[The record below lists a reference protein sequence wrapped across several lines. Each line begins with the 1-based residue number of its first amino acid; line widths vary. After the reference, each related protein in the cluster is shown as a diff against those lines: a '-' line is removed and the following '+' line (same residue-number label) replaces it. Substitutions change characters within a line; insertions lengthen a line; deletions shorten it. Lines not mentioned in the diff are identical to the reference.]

1 MTAWTGSVFDL
12 GPMAIAAAALAGVG
26 LDRLLGEAPRWHPL
40 VGFGRVAAWI
50 ERGL

>member
-26 LDRLLGEAPRWHPL
+26 LDRLLGEAPRWH
-40 VGFGRVAAWI
+40 
-50 ERGL
+50 